1 MLTGDLSERHVRR
14 AAIFAEREEG
24 ILVDMRR
31 RMPSLLSQTTD
42 VEFRTPAKSI
52 FVPHYIINYLV
63 YYAIWQVAKE
73 RKTF

>member
-1 MLTGDLSERHVRR
+1 MGDLSERHIGR
-14 AAIFAEREEG
+14 AAEFAEREEG

-52 FVPHYIINYLV
+52 FVHHLHH
-63 YYAIWQVAKE
+63 
-73 RKTF
+73 

>member
-1 MLTGDLSERHVRR
+1 
-14 AAIFAEREEG
+14 
-24 ILVDMRR
+24 
-31 RMPSLLSQTTD
+31 MPSLLSQTTD